1 MVFLW
6 FSYGFPMVKSLA
18 VRGISWDP
26 DILQSIPYD
35 DQAMERPTAAVAVSQ
50 GPVADTNG

>member
-1 MVFLW
+1 MKTPV
-6 FSYGFPMVKSLA
+6 SYGFTSVFLA